1 MGSAEAELERRRER
15 GRRAQAAFRQRKAKL
30 SNELEERN
38 LQLIQGIERLVSVA
52 TGEERPEVLAA
63 INYLADAAGLDTK
76 VPLRHQQQTPT
87 DSEKDESSH
96 SEILKE
102 DVVFD
107 LATRGTVQN
116 RYQEIASPSTPS
128 RLDCGMWVD
137 PAHYM
142 RVSLPPED
150 IIPYI
155 GSGADTFAG
164 RLFWSVME
172 HSQSGCTGR
181 HVHPRLSDLMS
192 KAVDHCKVTQ
202 EVNLSFVKAMA
213 QARLEF
219 KNTGSI
225 SPKNAAAGE
234 PDLGMVICER
244 IKRDYLERG
253 KNPDVWLP
261 SVAIE
266 AHLRRRIDDPAAF
279 RLLED
284 AARGEGDPTLR
295 TLLENIQC
303 RLFDNTICF
312 GDGPRWHV
320 DVVDC
325 LFLEWM
331 ERTSVLRF

>member
-15 GRRAQAAFRQRKAKL
+15 GRRAQAAFRQRKAKR

-38 LQLIQGIERLVSVA
+38 LQLVQGIERLVGVA
-52 TGEERPEVLAA
+52 TGEECPEVLAA

-76 VPLRHQQQTPT
+76 VPLRHQQQAQT
-87 DSEKDESSH
+87 DSEKDGSSQP
-96 SEILKE
+96 ETAKE

-116 RYQEIASPSTPS
+116 RYQGIASPSTPS

-150 IIPYI
+150 IMPYI

-225 SPKNAAAGE
+225 SPKYATAGE

-244 IKRDYLERG
+244 IKKDYLERG

-266 AHLRRRIDDPAAF
+266 EHLRRRIDDPTVF
-279 RLLED
+279 RLLEE
-284 AARGEGDPTLR
+284 AAKGEGDPTLR
-295 TLLENIQC
+295 ALLENIQC

-331 ERTSVLRF
+331 ERTSGSRF